1 MQVLFL
7 KKKGV
12 LIRLIKI
19 RIKPRIR
26 IIRQAIRDLEIII
39 ISKVRQRKT
48 KIMWSNLFEEPNK
61 NDKMNLFTKR
71 TDL

>member
-48 KIMWSNLFEEPNK
+48 KIM
-61 NDKMNLFTKR
+61 
-71 TDL
+71 

>member
-1 MQVLFL
+1 MSGKRDVRELTKAFKEEKVYASAFSL

-48 KIMWSNLFEEPNK
+48 KIM
-61 NDKMNLFTKR
+61 
-71 TDL
+71 